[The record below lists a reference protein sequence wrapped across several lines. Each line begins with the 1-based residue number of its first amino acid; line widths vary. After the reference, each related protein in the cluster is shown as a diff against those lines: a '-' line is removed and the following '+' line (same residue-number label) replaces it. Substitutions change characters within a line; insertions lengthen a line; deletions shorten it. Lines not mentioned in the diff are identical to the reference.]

1 MPVISI
7 IIPTL
12 NEAEGLPATLA
23 SLQTVRR
30 DGVEVIVVDGGSVDT
45 TCESTEGLVDK
56 LVFSPT
62 GRALQL
68 NKGAEVAEGQL
79 LLFLHADTLLT
90 SAAIHQIKGSMKR
103 ETAYWGR
110 FEVKLNGKHVAFRVI
125 EKMMNMRSCLTGIV
139 TGDHAMFVSKVLFE
153 QVNGYPNIE
162 LMEDIALSK
171 ALKKH
176 SPPICL
182 KTTVLTSVRRWQ
194 SFGIYKT
201 VWLMWSLRLRYFF
214 NAAPSEL
221 SKLYR

>member
-12 NEAEGLPATLA
+12 NEAEGLPGTLA
-23 SLQTVRR
+23 VLQTVRGH
-30 DGVEVIVVDGGSVDT
+30 GVEVIVVDGGSIDT

-79 LLFLHADTLLT
+79 LLFLHADTLLP
-90 SAAIHQIKGSMKR
+90 SVAIQQIKDSSELEKPC
-103 ETAYWGR
+103 WGR
-110 FEVKLNGKHVAFRVI
+110 FEVKLNGKHIAFRVI

-153 QVNGYPNIE
+153 QVKGYPNIE
-162 LMEDIALSK
+162 LMEDVALSK
-171 ALKKH
+171 VLKTH
-176 SPPICL
+176 TPPICL
-182 KTTVLTSVRRWQ
+182 KTAVLTSVRRWQ

-214 NAAPSEL
+214 NADPSEL